1 MDPKSCPKPTIICSA
16 APVGAMYGD
25 LYETGI
31 AAVTVAVR
39 RNTPDSLPPNIKSLN
54 YLNNILGKIEAN
66 YKGGDEAIF
75 LDHTGKV
82 AEGSGDNIYL
92 IKNGVMYTPH
102 TLNNLKGISRM
113 VILEVAAKLG
123 IKVEITDV
131 GLYDLYT
138 ADEVMCSGTMAELCP
153 VVKVDGR
160 VIGTGKPGEVYK
172 QLLNGF
178 QEETQTT
185 GTEY

>member
-1 MDPKSCPKPTIICSA
+1 
-16 APVGAMYGD
+16 
-25 LYETGI
+25 
-31 AAVTVAVR
+31 
-39 RNTPDSLPPNIKSLN
+39 
-54 YLNNILGKIEAN
+54 
-66 YKGGDEAIF
+66 
-75 LDHTGKV
+75 
-82 AEGSGDNIYL
+82 
-92 IKNGVMYTPH
+92 
-102 TLNNLKGISRM
+102 M

-172 QLLNGF
+172 QLLKGF

-185 GTEY
+185 GAEY